1 MLDREPDLQKSNLAP
16 WRATK
21 AYQPLLL
28 LIEKSTIGLKC
39 LNAAFDRGVEIAQL
53 ILSLESKKDTGD
65 PAMLASWQVTGKSGA
80 QMRPLKGK

>member
-21 AYQPLLL
+21 PHQPLLL

-53 ILSLESKKDTGD
+53 ILSLESKKANERPCNVSIMAGY
-65 PAMLASWQVTGKSGA
+65 WQVWCPDAAPK
-80 QMRPLKGK
+80 R